1 MIRRSMKKVNVPAD
15 YNDAGEVDSAQT
27 PLSQPGGNDAP
38 STSTPASP
46 EVSASYRRK
55 RQREEINTGRDS
67 TYQAA
72 RNHLTDARNRMS
84 IPTREEDDDKI
95 SGPIAQSPPR
105 LRQKRA
111 VKGLVLCGTM

>member
-1 MIRRSMKKVNVPAD
+1 MTQMRVT
-15 YNDAGEVDSAQT
+15 AQS

-46 EVSASYRRK
+46 EVSASYRCK
-55 RQREEINTGRDS
+55 RQCQDINTGRDF
-67 TYQAA
+67 TYSAA
-72 RNHLTDARNRMS
+72 RNQLTDARNRIS

-105 LRQKRA
+105 L
-111 VKGLVLCGTM
+111 

>member
-1 MIRRSMKKVNVPAD
+1 MKKVNVPAD

-55 RQREEINTGRDS
+55 RQRQDINSGRDL
-67 TYQAA
+67 TYRAA
-72 RNHLTDARNRMS
+72 RNQLTDARNQIS
-84 IPTREEDDDKI
+84 IPTREEDDDEI
-95 SGPIAQSPPR
+95 SGPIAPPR
-105 LRQKRA
+105 LQQK
-111 VKGLVLCGTM
+111 KGP